1 MNPSRAA
8 VWAVL
13 LCLLLGAWG
22 AAGWAQSAQPY
33 RLGPG
38 DVLEISVW
46 GQPDLRAVVEVRPDG
61 YVSFPLAGDVL
72 AEGVSP
78 AELAQSITERL
89 EGYIRSPQ
97 VTVIVQRFRTIR
109 VQALGAVRQPG
120 TYALPPGATVTQL
133 LGAAAGLTE
142 EADPSGAVLSRRTAS
157 GAIQQH
163 PVDVEGLL
171 DGRVG
176 EVWALQDGDVLFVP
190 RGRPA
195 LVIGEVRQ
203 PGAYMVRP
211 GMRVLD
217 LLAAAGGLTPQAAG
231 EAATLTRA
239 TPDGRQE
246 VLPLDLPELL
256 RRPDSAHNVAV
267 RAGDLLVVPTAGHLA
282 VLGEVRRPGTVRH
295 RSGMTVSEAL
305 AEAGGPTD
313 EADLHRVWLV
323 RGGADGLVGEGG
335 RAELDLAGLHG
346 AGEGRQAPSD
356 PAAVA
361 APRLAVQP
369 GDILVVPRAQRD
381 VVVLGAVARPG
392 TYPLRSGARLL
403 DALAAA
409 GGVVHERAGEELTVR
424 RQGRSEP
431 LRVSVRQLVEQGDPA
446 AVNVALEPG
455 DVIFVPEVER
465 QVAVVGEVLRP
476 GSVPYRAGM
485 TVADVLAQVGGLTE
499 RADPARASIHRLSG
513 TGESQPLPVDLRA
526 MAGAEGWSQAA
537 VSVAVQPGDIL
548 VVPRAQRDVVV
559 LGAVVRPGTYPL
571 RSGARLLD
579 ALAAA
584 GGVVHERAGE
594 ELTVRRQDRSEPLR
608 VSVRQLV
615 EQGDPAVNVTLEPG
629 DVIFV
634 PEVERQVLALGALL
648 SPGAFPY
655 REGLRVLDLL
665 ARAGGPRPDADER
678 AAVLNRAGGESVAID
693 LALLQRQPRSEL
705 NVALAPGDV
714 LFVPPSRQ
722 VLVLGEV
729 GRPGAYSVPAG
740 ARVTDVLA
748 LAGGVRPDAGVTTL
762 ILTRRSGADGADGAV
777 LRLDYARLVEGADA
791 ALNVEVEGGDVLYV
805 PEGRRHVLVLGQVQR
820 PGLYAIPTPGPVRL
834 LDVLA
839 LAGGPT
845 RRAVLDAVGI
855 LRPDGQSTT
864 VTTGRGSTL
873 FQGRAADNPVIE
885 PGDVVYVPETR
896 WPDWSQILGVLEG
909 IYLFQQ
915 IVGGS

>member
-1 MNPSRAA
+1 MRPTGCSAGETVVVWSRAA
-8 VWAVL
+8 LWVVS

-22 AAGWAQSAQPY
+22 AAGLAQTASPY

-72 AEGVSP
+72 AEGLTP
-78 AELAQSITERL
+78 AQLSQAITERL
-89 EGYIRSPQ
+89 EDYIRSPQ

-120 TYALPPGATVTQL
+120 AYALPPGATLTDL
-133 LGAAAGLTE
+133 LGMAAGLTE
-142 EADPSGAVLSRRTAS
+142 EADPSAAVLSRRTPA
-157 GAIQQH
+157 GELRQH

-171 DGRVG
+171 DGRVTDPWTL
-176 EVWALQDGDVLFVP
+176 EDGDVLFVP

-239 TPDGRQE
+239 GPDGRQE
-246 VLPLDLPELL
+246 VLPVDLPELL
-256 RRPDSAHNVAV
+256 RRPDSLDNVAV
-267 RAGDLLVVPTAGHLA
+267 RAGDLLVVPTAGQLA
-282 VLGEVRRPGTVRH
+282 VLGEVQRPGTVRH

-313 EADLHRVWLV
+313 EADLRRVWLV
-323 RGGADGLVGEGG
+323 RGGADSSSGADG
-335 RAELDLAGLHG
+335 RVELDLTGLYG
-346 AGEGRQAPSD
+346 AGDATIGPLGPST
-356 PAAVA
+356 AAASV
-361 APRLAVQP
+361 AVQP
-369 GDILVVPRAQRD
+369 GDILVVPRAERD
-381 VVVLGAVARPG
+381 VVVLGAVVRPG
-392 TYPLRSGARLL
+392 IYPLRSGARLL

-409 GGVVHERAGEELTVR
+409 GGVVRERAGEELTVR
-424 RQGRSEP
+424 RQGHSEP
-431 LRVSVRQLVEQGDPA
+431 LRISVRQLVEQGDPSA
-446 AVNVALEPG
+446 NVALEPG
-455 DVIFVPEVER
+455 DVV
-465 QVAVVGEVLRP
+465 
-476 GSVPYRAGM
+476 
-485 TVADVLAQVGGLTE
+485 
-499 RADPARASIHRLSG
+499 
-513 TGESQPLPVDLRA
+513 
-526 MAGAEGWSQAA
+526 
-537 VSVAVQPGDIL
+537 
-548 VVPRAQRDVVV
+548 
-559 LGAVVRPGTYPL
+559 
-571 RSGARLLD
+571 
-579 ALAAA
+579 
-584 GGVVHERAGE
+584 
-594 ELTVRRQDRSEPLR
+594 
-608 VSVRQLV
+608 
-615 EQGDPAVNVTLEPG
+615 
-629 DVIFV
+629 FV
-634 PEVERQVLALGALL
+634 PEVERQVLALGALQ

-655 REGLRVLDLL
+655 REGLRVLDLV

-678 AAVLNRAGGESVAID
+678 AAVLNRAGGESIAID
-693 LALLQRQPRSEL
+693 LAQLQREPRSDL
-705 NVALAPGDV
+705 NLPLAPGDV

-762 ILTRRSGADGADGAV
+762 VLTRRSGADGTEGSV
-777 LRLDYARLVEGADA
+777 MQLDYARLVDGSDA
-791 ALNVEVEGGDVLYV
+791 ALNVRVEGGDILYV

-864 VTTGRGSTL
+864 AATGQGSTL
-873 FQGRAADNPVIE
+873 FQGRATDNPIIE

-896 WPDWSQILGVLEG
+896 WPDWNQILGVLQG
-909 IYLFQQ
+909 IRLFQQ